1 MFILVVEPKTWIF
14 IQYFIENLSNEEKKR
29 QVIKKKIKE
38 KYKNKELAPLSIL
51 ITFCSPLTFLPP
63 AHP

>member
-29 QVIKKKIKE
+29 QVSSRI
-38 KYKNKELAPLSIL
+38 A
-51 ITFCSPLTFLPP
+51 ITNN
-63 AHP
+63 